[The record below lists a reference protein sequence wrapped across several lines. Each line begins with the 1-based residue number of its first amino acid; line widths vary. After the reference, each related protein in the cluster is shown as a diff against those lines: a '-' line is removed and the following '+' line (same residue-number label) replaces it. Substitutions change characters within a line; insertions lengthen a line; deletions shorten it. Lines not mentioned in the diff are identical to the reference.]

1 MRWVVSA
8 TLVVAAAACER
19 VVTVAVPDTPPRLVV
34 EARLE
39 RLRSAVSGTQRI
51 RLTTTDRYFS
61 SAAPPPARGAVVR
74 VVDDSGRVVPFG
86 ELASEPGTYATTT
99 FVINV
104 GRTYTLQITY
114 AGQEYRSTETA
125 TSGVAID
132 SLWFIERIANLSP
145 REGLRATIGLRDPVG
160 VKNFYLWEQYVD
172 GRRIVRPDSLGYYR
186 VVASDD
192 FSDGTRIRR
201 YQPYDGV
208 IVRSG
213 QQVRVQQV
221 AISEQ
226 AFRYYNALSEQGL
239 NDGSPFGVPPSSLR
253 GNVANLTNPSSQALG
268 YFIVAEVTEVAGTVP

>member
-145 REGLRATIGLRDPVG
+145 REGPRATIGLLHPVG